1 MKLKDRVAVVTGGA
15 KGIGRAICLAFA
27 GEGADLVILDIL
39 GDEAES
45 LSREIAGMGRRA
57 VSCEV
62 DVRNP
67 EQVRGAVDRTVEA
80 FGKVDILV
88 NNAGIMGKR
97 DFLWLGDDENWRN
110 VIEIQLFGNYHC
122 SKAFLPLIIKQTRGR
137 IINIASVQ
145 GKQASPTNS
154 AYTAAKHG
162 IVGITR
168 TLAAELALLGLAGIT
183 VNAICPGVVDTDL
196 VMGPGGAVEQV
207 ARLLGTSRE
216 AVIEER
222 IKPMS
227 LQKRILEAG
236 EIAAMAVY
244 LASDDARGIT
254 GQAINVC
261 GGTVFY

>member
-15 KGIGRAICLAFA
+15 KGIGRSICIAFA
-27 GEGADLVILDIL
+27 MEGADIVIADIL
-39 GDEAES
+39 RNEARSVVE
-45 LSREIAGMGRRA
+45 EIEGLGRRA
-57 VSCEV
+57 ISCEV
-62 DVRNP
+62 DVRKP
-67 EQVRGAVDRTVEA
+67 EQVLRAVDQTVEA
-80 FGKVDILV
+80 FGRIDILV

-97 DFLWLGDDENWRN
+97 NFLWLGDDENWRN
-110 VIEIQLFGNYHC
+110 VVEVQLFGNYNC
-122 SKAFLPLIIKQTRGR
+122 TKAFLPKIIEQQSGR
-137 IINIASVQ
+137 IINISSVQ

-162 IVGITR
+162 IIGITR
-168 TLAAELALLGLAGIT
+168 TVAAELALLGLTGIT

-196 VMGPGGAVEQV
+196 VMGSDGAVEQI
-207 ARLLGTSRE
+207 AELLNTTTE

-222 IKPMS
+222 IKPLS
-227 LQKRILEAG
+227 LQRRILDVD
-236 EIAAMAVY
+236 EIAAMALY